1 MATLLLGIG
10 PGFSGC
16 VRPGSPTDP
25 DLAVAEN
32 FGLDVPTDHQASDGD
47 DGDFGSTGAIYGTGA
62 PDNTPAGNPVPHM
75 VLPTGRYP
83 RPGQLDD
90 PVANGNQV
98 YTPGPLKGLTNT
110 LGGQPLPVN
119 DWKFRGRRAYTPGKT
134 HSLQMRLGDGQNYG
148 GAAQTVALSEITGN
162 PPVPG
167 DLSGIIAGQ
176 A

>member
-1 MATLLLGIG
+1 M
-10 PGFSGC
+10 P
-16 VRPGSPTDP
+16 
-25 DLAVAEN
+25 
-32 FGLDVPTDHQASDGD
+32 
-47 DGDFGSTGAIYGTGA
+47 
-62 PDNTPAGNPVPHM
+62 NTPDTLSENEGAARNLIFQETSRKVS
-75 VLPTGRYP
+75 
-83 RPGQLDD
+83 QLDD